1 MQSDCILICDAK
13 LFTLSGMV
21 QRTHVS
27 KIVLAVV
34 VMAIGAGISI
44 PLGRYAERDDAP
56 GGVLIAALIF
66 IGATLFAAR
75 IVYQRP

>member
-1 MQSDCILICDAK
+1 MVSQTPAWK
-13 LFTLSGMV
+13 L
-21 QRTHVS
+21 VS
-27 KIVLAVV
+27 AVA
-34 VMAIGAGISI
+34 VMTIGAGISI

-75 IVYQRP
+75 IVYQRPQPSARK